1 MNLPGT
7 NSITLSYEAL
17 TAIVKEHLNR
27 ASPGYPV
34 RILRMDDSRYY
45 QRQITFEITTDEP
58 APAPSSVFAQP
69 QMPEPDPPVLLPAS
83 VGGIPL

>member
-17 TAIVKEHLNR
+17 TAIVNEHLNR

-34 RILRMDDSRYY
+34 RILRLDDSRSF
-45 QRQITFEITTDEP
+45 QRKITFEITTDEP
-58 APAPSSVFAQP
+58 EPLPSSVFARP
-69 QMPEPDPPVLLPAS
+69 QMEPLPVPEITE
-83 VGGIPL
+83 IPL